1 MRLTLHVRGFPSFP
15 QVLTALPGP
24 VSVLLLTLL
33 LMLCVIPVIA
43 TAQRPQEIP
52 QRESPQKPTWRVIND
67 APYRVVPAYPPLK
80 KTGETPEE
88 LGFESIDAL
97 LSSIE
102 KRSAFRSVAFSPDGR
117 LLATGADDQT
127 VKLWDVQARTL
138 LHTFEGHANSVSSVA
153 FSPDGRLLATGAER
167 PDGEAVGCASPHPAA
182 HLRGPCQL
190 GLVRGL

>member
-1 MRLTLHVRGFPSFP
+1 MRLTLPVRGSPPFP
-15 QVLTALPGP
+15 VALTALPGP

-33 LMLCVIPVIA
+33 LMLYVIPVIA
-43 TAQRPQEIP
+43 TAQRPQDVLP
-52 QRESPQKPTWRVIND
+52 REDPQKPTWRIIDD
-67 APYRVVPAYPPLK
+67 APYRVVPAYPLLK

-117 LLATGADDQT
+117 LLATGAEDRT

-138 LHTFEGHANSVSSVA
+138 LHTFEGHTDSV
-153 FSPDGRLLATGAER
+153 
-167 PDGEAVGCASPHPAA
+167 
-182 HLRGPCQL
+182 
-190 GLVRGL
+190 